1 MADGPERSGNIDHI
15 RGTRDADGRYIPV
28 NRTTT
33 QTKRDSAG
41 TTPTRTAIPAG
52 ATEVTIYATAEDATT
67 AADWEFSGITPSTGA
82 GTAIPIPSAF
92 GPVTF
97 GCAGADSVYTASVTG
112 AVDIYL
118 IFRYSPADDWEA

>member
-15 RGTRDADGRYIPV
+15 RGTQDANGVYIPV
-28 NRTTT
+28 NRKTT

-41 TTPTRTAIPAG
+41 TTPTRTEIPDG
-52 ATEVTIYATAEDATT
+52 ATEVTIYATAEDAAT
-67 AADWEFSGITPSTGA
+67 AADWEFGGITPSTGA

-112 AVDIYL
+112 NVDIYL
-118 IFRYSPADDWEA
+118 IFSYSPNDDWEA